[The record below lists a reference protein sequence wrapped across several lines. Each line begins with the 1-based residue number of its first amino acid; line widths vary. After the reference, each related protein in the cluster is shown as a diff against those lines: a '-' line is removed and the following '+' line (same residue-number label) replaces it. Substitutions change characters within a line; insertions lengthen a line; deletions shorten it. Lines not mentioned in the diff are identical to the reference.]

1 MNRMKSMK
9 KPAMILFDY
18 GHTLLYEPG
27 FDALRCEEAAFPYII
42 NNPQNLT
49 AEQIYEEV
57 QKLFQRFG
65 EDRNRGIEI
74 HEWQFMRLIYEYL
87 GIQFSISYEE
97 LEEIEWNAAS
107 AGAVMPHVEQM
118 LEYLNESGI
127 RTAVISNIGWS
138 GQALTK
144 RINRLLPRNRFEF
157 IMASSEYVIRKP
169 DRMLF
174 ETALRKAGLSA
185 EQVWYCGDSIRYD
198 VAGAHGAGIYPVLYE
213 GNTPGEV
220 NPSLQQNEGIEVDF
234 DYLHIHDWREMV
246 EILKKEYSG
255 IRFI

>member
-1 MNRMKSMK
+1 MMSQTKSMN

-27 FDALRCEEAAFPYII
+27 FDALRCEKAAFPYII
-42 NNPQNLT
+42 KNPQNLT

-57 QKLFQRFG
+57 QRLFQRFG
-65 EDRNRGIEI
+65 EERDRGIEI

-87 GIQFSISYEE
+87 GIQFGISYGE

-107 AGAVMPHVEQM
+107 AGAVMPYVEQM
-118 LEYLNESGI
+118 LEYLHESGI

-144 RINRLLPRNRFEF
+144 RINRLLPGNRFEF

-174 ETALRKAGLSA
+174 ETALRKAGLPA

-198 VAGAHGAGIYPVLYE
+198 VLGAHGAGIYPVLYE
-213 GNTPGEV
+213 GDSPGEE
-220 NPSLQQNEGIEVDF
+220 NPSLRQNEGMEVDF

-246 EILKKEYSG
+246 EILKK
-255 IRFI
+255 R